1 MKYGLTEAGRVRAC
15 PGNVN
20 PNCTSSSSI
29 NQMYA
34 PAWRAD
40 ESEPGRAAGLLEAVV
55 KRLYPD
61 AQLVKTQSTHELEF
75 RAFSTRGFL
84 GQDIMEFAIRR
95 PRASDRAWE
104 GDEAAPLVTYRS
116 MATQVKYLWPLQAAI
131 GDGDAQRKRL
141 VRIRESLGWP
151 VIGCNYLECFN

>member
-1 MKYGLTEAGRVRAC
+1 
-15 PGNVN
+15 
-20 PNCTSSSSI
+20 
-29 NQMYA
+29 MYA

-84 GQDIMEFAIRR
+84 GQDIMVRLARM
-95 PRASDRAWE
+95 SY
-104 GDEAAPLVTYRS
+104 GS
-116 MATQVKYLWPLQAAI
+116 CLQFS
-131 GDGDAQRKRL
+131 K
-141 VRIRESLGWP
+141 
-151 VIGCNYLECFN
+151 